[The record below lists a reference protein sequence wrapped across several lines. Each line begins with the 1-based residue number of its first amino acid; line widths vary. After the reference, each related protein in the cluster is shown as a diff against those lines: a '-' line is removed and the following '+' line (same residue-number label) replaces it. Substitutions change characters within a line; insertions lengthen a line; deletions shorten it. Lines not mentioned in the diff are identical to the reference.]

1 MADTKDSDRRD
12 GEMARRDDDAWLRAL
27 FDNALDAILIADNDG
42 RHMDANPAAC
52 ALLGYPRAE
61 LLRLSVWELAPINA
75 RGLAESRW
83 REFGA
88 AGRESGEYT
97 LQRKDGA
104 MVEVECRA
112 VADFVPG
119 LHLSILRDITARKAM
134 DAALRHS
141 EAQYRAVIE
150 TSQDGFWIVDLRGRL
165 LEANEAYARLSG
177 YSRDELQ
184 AMTIA
189 DLDAN
194 ENPSEIAAH
203 MEKVVREGSDLF
215 RTWHRAK
222 SGRLWYAEV
231 NVVYQPI
238 GGGQFIAF
246 IRDIYR
252 RQRPE
257 ELLKARLRLSD
268 IAREGGLDDL
278 LQAALDT
285 VEDFTGSQI
294 GFFHFVDPDQEHL
307 TFQAWSTRTLG
318 SFCET
323 DGKGLHYPISQAGV
337 WVECFHRRAPVIHN
351 DCASL
356 SGRNGLPRG
365 HVPMVRELVVP
376 LLNGDSIIAIIGV
389 GNKPEDYT
397 DDDVAAVQELA
408 SMTMDL
414 VERKRVEQTLRHY
427 ERIVAATPDSV
438 ALLDRHYVYLAVNAE
453 YLRRTGQPCDRIV
466 GRTVAD
472 VMGEAIFRT
481 RLKDKLD
488 RCLAGELVQ
497 YRDWFDFA
505 AKGRRFIDVTY
516 TPYQNETGVI
526 AGVVV
531 NARDSTDL
539 NRAKGAL
546 QLAQERLELAVDGA
560 ELGLYDANLQ
570 TGRAEVNEHY
580 LRMLGFA
587 PGETAV
593 TLQSWLDS
601 IHPDDRPRVVEI
613 IEKCMKA
620 QPVQFE
626 AEYRVRHR
634 SGNWIWIL
642 DRGKGFDRDETGRPR
657 RAAGTVTDITERK
670 QAEKWLRKSEQ
681 HMRLAMGA
689 ALMGTWEWD
698 IESGEIFWSDNLW
711 AMFGLESGGRP
722 MTLDRFRDLVHPA
735 DRDRLFQAV
744 EDSVQ
749 RGAHYHL
756 EARFARP
763 DGSFRWALTHGRV
776 LGDAADGTRR
786 MVGVDVDI
794 TERKK
799 VEERLRESE
808 AKLRTIFRAA
818 PVGLGLTVDRVLRE
832 TNQQV
837 CRMLGYTCDE
847 LTGKSVCL
855 LYPSQAD
862 FDFVGAEK
870 YRQIR
875 DRGAGTV
882 ETRWR
887 RKDGAILDIMLS
899 SAAIDPDDLAKGIAF
914 AAMDITERKRIE
926 VELRQSEQ
934 RFRTLVNLLPYGVQ
948 ENDTE
953 GRITFAN
960 PALERLHG
968 PQEGGVVGRFI
979 WDFLADDAD
988 RERLRDHL
996 KFLVREQPPPA
1007 TYFAKD
1013 RRTDG
1018 SVIDVQ
1024 VDWSYDRDQQG
1035 RVQGFIAI
1043 ITDITERKRA
1053 QTHLAESAE
1062 RLQHLSRRLFSVQEE
1077 ERRALARELHDDF
1090 GQQLAAL
1097 KLNLAMLER
1106 DLHDPVHRS
1115 RLADSIQIIE
1125 RARENIQTIAR
1136 QLRPSILDDLGLAE
1150 ALHWYA
1156 RSQTE
1161 RTGCAIRVEDRLPA
1175 LLSPN
1180 LETAVF
1186 RIVQEAV
1193 NNAIR
1198 HGQPRRIDITAGVD
1212 QKELTLVIQDDGA
1225 GFDPDARADIANR
1238 SGLGLIGMSERA
1250 ALLGGRFALVGR
1262 PGAGVRIEVTIPLAE
1277 EES

>member
-1 MADTKDSDRRD
+1 MANTEIIDRRE
-12 GEMARRDDDAWLRAL
+12 GGAPRRKDDALLRAL
-27 FDNALDAILIADNDG
+27 YDNASDAILIVADDG
-42 RHMDANPAAC
+42 RYADANPAAC
-52 ALLGYPRAE
+52 ALLGYSHAE
-61 LLRLSVWELAPINA
+61 LLQLSVWDLTPASHRPQ
-75 RGLAESRW
+75 AEARW
-83 REFGA
+83 RQFDA
-88 AGRESGEYT
+88 AGQQSGEYS
-97 LQRKDGA
+97 LQRKGGT
-104 MVEVECRA
+104 MVEVEYRA
-112 VADFVPG
+112 VADFIPG
-119 LHLSILRDITARKAM
+119 LHLSILRDITRRKEAET
-134 DAALRHS
+134 ALQSS

-150 TSQDGFWIVDLRGRL
+150 SSQDGFWVVDWEGRL
-165 LEANEAYARLSG
+165 LETNGAYARLSG
-177 YSRDELQ
+177 YSRDELR
-184 AMTIA
+184 AMRVA
-189 DLDAN
+189 DLEAN
-194 ENPSEIAAH
+194 ESPSEIAAH

-246 IRDIYR
+246 IRDIHR

-278 LQAALDT
+278 LQASLDT

-323 DGKGLHYPISQAGV
+323 DGKGLHYPISRAGV
-337 WVECFHRRAPVIHN
+337 WVECFHRRAPVIRN

-376 LLNGDSIIAIIGV
+376 LLNGDSVLAIIGV

-427 ERIVAATPDSV
+427 GRIVAATPDSV
-438 ALLDRHYVYLAVNAE
+438 ALLDLHYVYLAVNDE
-453 YLRRTGQPCDRIV
+453 YLRRTGRPHGMIV
-466 GRTVAD
+466 GRTVSD
-472 VMGEAIFRT
+472 IMGEEIFRT

-497 YRDWFDFA
+497 YRDWFDILNQ
-505 AKGRRFIDVTY
+505 GCRLLDVTY
-516 TPYQNETGVI
+516 APYRDESGIV

-531 NARDSTDL
+531 NTRDVTDL
-539 NRAKGAL
+539 KRAEEAL
-546 QLAQERLELAVDGA
+546 QLTQERLALAVDGA

-570 TGRAEVNEHY
+570 TGQVEVNEHY

-587 PGETAV
+587 PNKIAV
-593 TLQSWLDS
+593 SVQSWLDS

-613 IEKCMKA
+613 LEKWMKA
-620 QPVQFE
+620 QSVQFE

-657 RAAGTVTDITERK
+657 RAVGTVADITERK
-670 QAEKWLRKSEQ
+670 QVEKWLRKSEQ

-711 AMFGLESGGRP
+711 AMFGLESEGRP

-749 RGAHYHL
+749 RGAHYRL
-756 EARFARP
+756 EVRFTRP

-776 LGDAADGTRR
+776 LGNAADGTRR

-794 TERKK
+794 TERKQI
-799 VEERLRESE
+799 EERLRE
-808 AKLRTIFRAA
+808 
-818 PVGLGLTVDRVLRE
+818 
-832 TNQQV
+832 
-837 CRMLGYTCDE
+837 
-847 LTGKSVCL
+847 
-855 LYPSQAD
+855 
-862 FDFVGAEK
+862 
-870 YRQIR
+870 
-875 DRGAGTV
+875 
-882 ETRWR
+882 
-887 RKDGAILDIMLS
+887 
-899 SAAIDPDDLAKGIAF
+899 
-914 AAMDITERKRIE
+914 
-926 VELRQSEQ
+926 SEQ

-948 ENDTE
+948 ENDKE

-979 WDFLADDAD
+979 WDFVADDAD

-996 KFLVREQPPPA
+996 KFLVHERPPPA
-1007 TYFAKD
+1007 TYFSKD
-1013 RRTDG
+1013 RRADG

-1035 RVQGFIAI
+1035 RVQGFIAV

-1053 QTHLAESAE
+1053 EQRLRLNQFSTEESALAIYWLDVEDRFLYANAQACRSLGYSLAELRTMHAWDIDPEFPEARSEPFWREIRRTKVARFESVHRRKDGSTFPVELSVKYAEYQGKEYNFAFALDITERKRAQAHLAESAE
-1062 RLQHLSRRLFSVQEE
+1062 RLQQLSRRLFSVQEE

-1198 HGQPRRIDITAGVD
+1198 HGQSRRIDITAGVD

-1225 GFDPDARADIANR
+1225 GFDSDARADIANR

-1262 PGAGVRIEVTIPLAE
+1262 PGAGVRIEVAIPLAE
-1277 EES
+1277 EKS

>member
-1 MADTKDSDRRD
+1 VANTEIIDRRE
-12 GEMARRDDDAWLRAL
+12 GGAPRRKDDALLRAL
-27 FDNALDAILIADNDG
+27 YDNASDAILIVADDG
-42 RHMDANPAAC
+42 RYADANPAAC
-52 ALLGYPRAE
+52 ALLGYSHAE
-61 LLRLSVWELAPINA
+61 LLQLSVWDLTPASHRPQ
-75 RGLAESRW
+75 AEARW
-83 REFGA
+83 RQFDA
-88 AGRESGEYT
+88 AGQQSGEYS
-97 LQRKDGA
+97 LQRKGGT
-104 MVEVECRA
+104 MVEVEYRA
-112 VADFVPG
+112 VADFIPG
-119 LHLSILRDITARKAM
+119 LHLSILCDITRRKEAET
-134 DAALRHS
+134 ALQSS

-150 TSQDGFWIVDLRGRL
+150 SSQDGFWVVDWEGRL
-165 LEANEAYARLSG
+165 LETNGAYARLSG
-177 YSRDELQ
+177 YSRDELR
-184 AMTIA
+184 AIRVA
-189 DLDAN
+189 DLEAN
-194 ENPSEIAAH
+194 ESPSEIAAH

-238 GGGQFIAF
+238 GGQFIAF
-246 IRDIYR
+246 IRDIHR

-278 LQAALDT
+278 LQASLDT

-323 DGKGLHYPISQAGV
+323 DGKGLHYPISRAGV
-337 WVECFHRRAPVIHN
+337 WVECFHRRAPVIRN

-376 LLNGDSIIAIIGV
+376 LLNGDSVLAIIGV

-427 ERIVAATPDSV
+427 GRIVAATPDSV
-438 ALLDRHYVYLAVNAE
+438 ALLDLHYVYLAVNDE
-453 YLRRTGQPCDRIV
+453 YLRRTGRPHGMIV
-466 GRTVAD
+466 GRTVSD
-472 VMGEAIFRT
+472 IMGEEIFRT

-497 YRDWFDFA
+497 YRDWFDILNQ
-505 AKGRRFIDVTY
+505 GCRLLDVTY
-516 TPYQNETGVI
+516 APYRDESGIV

-531 NARDSTDL
+531 NTRDVTDL
-539 NRAKGAL
+539 KRAEEAL
-546 QLAQERLELAVDGA
+546 QLTQERLALAVDGA

-570 TGRAEVNEHY
+570 TGQVEVNEHY

-587 PGETAV
+587 PNKIAV
-593 TLQSWLDS
+593 SVQSWLDS

-613 IEKCMKA
+613 LEKWMKA
-620 QPVQFE
+620 QSVQFE

-657 RAAGTVTDITERK
+657 RAVGTVADITERK
-670 QAEKWLRKSEQ
+670 QVEKWLRESEQ

-711 AMFGLESGGRP
+711 AMFGLESEGRP

-735 DRDRLFQAV
+735 DRDRLEQAV

-749 RGAHYHL
+749 RGAHYRL
-756 EARFARP
+756 EVRFTRP

-776 LGDAADGTRR
+776 LGNAADGTRR

-794 TERKK
+794 TERKQI
-799 VEERLRESE
+799 EERLRE
-808 AKLRTIFRAA
+808 
-818 PVGLGLTVDRVLRE
+818 
-832 TNQQV
+832 
-837 CRMLGYTCDE
+837 
-847 LTGKSVCL
+847 
-855 LYPSQAD
+855 
-862 FDFVGAEK
+862 
-870 YRQIR
+870 
-875 DRGAGTV
+875 
-882 ETRWR
+882 
-887 RKDGAILDIMLS
+887 
-899 SAAIDPDDLAKGIAF
+899 
-914 AAMDITERKRIE
+914 
-926 VELRQSEQ
+926 SEQ

-948 ENDTE
+948 ENDKE

-979 WDFLADDAD
+979 WDFVADDAD

-996 KFLVREQPPPA
+996 KFLVHEQPPPA
-1007 TYFAKD
+1007 TYFSKD
-1013 RRTDG
+1013 RRADG

-1035 RVQGFIAI
+1035 RVQGFIAV

-1053 QTHLAESAE
+1053 EQRLRLNQFSTEESALAIYWLDVEDRFLYANAQACRSLGYSLAELRTMHAWDIDPEFPEARSEPFWREIRRTKVARFESVHRRKDGSTFPVELSVKYAEYQGKEYNFAFALDITERKRAQARLAESAE
-1062 RLQHLSRRLFSVQEE
+1062 RLQQLSRRLLSVQEE

-1106 DLHDPVHRS
+1106 DLRDPMHRS
-1115 RLADSIQIIE
+1115 RLARLHPNRRVRP
-1125 RARENIQTIAR
+1125 RAYPEH
-1136 QLRPSILDDLGLAE
+1136 RPSTAPIDAGRPGIGRGA
-1150 ALHWYA
+1150 ALVRPEPGRTNRLRDRGA
-1156 RSQTE
+1156 RSAPGAVVRRNWRRRCFASCRKRSTTPSGTATHAGSTSLVAVDCGE
-1161 RTGCAIRVEDRLPA
+1161 
-1175 LLSPN
+1175 LS
-1180 LETAVF
+1180 LM
-1186 RIVQEAV
+1186 
-1193 NNAIR
+1193 
-1198 HGQPRRIDITAGVD
+1198 
-1212 QKELTLVIQDDGA
+1212 IQDDGA
-1225 GFDPDARADIANR
+1225 GFDRTPSHRTNR
-1238 SGLGLIGMSERA
+1238 
-1250 ALLGGRFALVGR
+1250 VWD
-1262 PGAGVRIEVTIPLAE
+1262 
-1277 EES
+1277 